1 MDIIKAQDIAV
12 LVFTIEITMIAL
24 EVAQSGRFAILVC
37 VDVEAAMKKDMV
49 DAGIELPI
57 LRAGAGAEEGHQVSM
72 LKTRHVQSIVN
83 AWILT

>member
-1 MDIIKAQDIAV
+1 
-12 LVFTIEITMIAL
+12 
-24 EVAQSGRFAILVC
+24 
-37 VDVEAAMKKDMV
+37 MV

>member
-37 VDVEAAMKKDMV
+37 VDVEAAMKKDMAN
-49 DAGIELPI
+49 AGIELLI
-57 LRAGAGAEEGHQVSM
+57 LKEGNN
-72 LKTRHVQSIVN
+72 LP
-83 AWILT
+83 

>member
-12 LVFTIEITMIAL
+12 LAFTIIITMIAL
-24 EVAQSGRFAILVC
+24 EVAQSGRFVILVC

-57 LRAGAGAEEGHQVSM
+57 LREG
-72 LKTRHVQSIVN
+72 N
-83 AWILT
+83 NEA